1 MNQINKIITERINL
15 TDNETRCNKTADSF
29 GKLCN
34 CRRPKRIW
42 DDSDKSPGSLKRKR
56 KFSVYEKYLKHVDI
70 DERNVIF
77 KSGNLK
83 NTEWC

>member
-15 TDNETRCNKTADSF
+15 TDNKTRCDKTADSF
-29 GKLCN
+29 GKSCN
-34 CRRPKRIW
+34 CRRPKRIR

-56 KFSVYEKYLKHVDI
+56 KFSVYENYLEHVEI

-83 NTEWC
+83 NTENC